1 MEWNIDPNRPVFI
14 QIVERIMDE
23 IFAGKYEP
31 GSQIPSVR
39 ELALDAEVNPN
50 TMQKALSELERTGI
64 VYTKRASG
72 RFVTDDTELIAT
84 LKRERA
90 DGRIKS
96 FLEDMKKMGMS
107 RQEVIEIISKED
119 NNNE

>member
-1 MEWNIDPNRPVFI
+1 MGWNIDPNRPVFI
-14 QIVERIMDE
+14 QIVEKIMDD
-23 IFAGKYEP
+23 IFTWKYEP

-50 TMQKALSELERTGI
+50 TMQKAMTELERTGI

-72 RFVTDDTELIAT
+72 RFVTEDVNLINK

-90 DGRIKS
+90 DGIINN
-96 FLEDMKKMGMS
+96 FLQNMEKMGIS
-107 RQEVIEIISKED
+107 RQEIITILSMEER
-119 NNNE
+119 NNE